1 MTIVVSVFYIHPSK
15 FGYFVYCCLELTI
28 YMLLTSS
35 LFNGEVFLKSVPQ
48 YKKNVLSGDVVDT
61 SLKI

>member
-1 MTIVVSVFYIHPSK
+1 
-15 FGYFVYCCLELTI
+15 
-28 YMLLTSS
+28 MLLTSS

-61 SLKI
+61 SLEVDMT